1 MGIAPSDIQTTR
13 ISLQEQRASGPPPAN
28 DQVVGYRASNTVAVT
43 VRDLANV
50 GPVIDAA
57 LAAGAN
63 SLSNLQYGLSNQE
76 EARQAA
82 LAVAVANATGKAE
95 AIAASIGVTLTDV
108 VSVTEAGATPPQ
120 PMAAPPLHLVPPLR
134 PRLRSSQAS
143 SWCAPR

>member
-1 MGIAPSDIQTTR
+1 
-13 ISLQEQRASGPPPAN
+13 SLQEQRGSGPPPAS

-43 VRDLANV
+43 VRDLPNV

-76 EARQAA
+76 ELRQAA
-82 LAVAVANATGKAE
+82 LAAAVTNATRKAQ
-95 AIAASIGVTLTDV
+95 AIAASIGATITDV

-120 PMAAPPLHLVPPLR
+120 PVVAPTAAFGAAAAAPTPVEPGELVVR
-134 PRLRSSQAS
+134 AQVTVVFQY
-143 SWCAPR
+143 